1 MKKMEMNFNWK
12 CIIPTV
18 EIKHDTQR
26 IATMRGGQKES
37 GICHV
42 FPRRLDALSTESTG
56 IEPMKEREHCT
67 PCTLNSLHNVSLEM

>member
-42 FPRRLDALSTESTG
+42 FPVGLMHKAPNIPSWTNEGAWTLYTVH
-56 IEPMKEREHCT
+56 IEQFT
-67 PCTLNSLHNVSLEM
+67 